1 MKTPVIF
8 IVFFFATLSVFGQQA
23 TEDKK
28 PSLNDVQVLTN
39 ATTEILFLKNSD
51 VIGSYRII
59 DMNGHVVQTG
69 FGNTQIITILDLE
82 SGFYLLELKNED
94 EIKNIT
100 IRKR

>member
-1 MKTPVIF
+1 MKTSVIF
-8 IVFFFATLSVFGQQA
+8 IIFVFVTVSAFGQQV

-28 PSLNDVQVLTN
+28 QNLNDVQVLTN
-39 ATTEILFLKNSD
+39 ATTEILFLKNSEAID
-51 VIGSYRII
+51 SYRII

-94 EIKNIT
+94 EIRNIT
-100 IRKR
+100 VRKR

>member
-8 IVFFFATLSVFGQQA
+8 IIFVFVTVSAFGQQV

-28 PSLNDVQVLTN
+28 TSLSDVQVLTN
-39 ATTEILFLKNSD
+39 ATTEILFLKNSEA
-51 VIGSYRII
+51 IGSYRII
-59 DMNGHVVQTG
+59 DMNGQVVQTG

-94 EIKNIT
+94 EIRNIT
-100 IRKR
+100 VRKR